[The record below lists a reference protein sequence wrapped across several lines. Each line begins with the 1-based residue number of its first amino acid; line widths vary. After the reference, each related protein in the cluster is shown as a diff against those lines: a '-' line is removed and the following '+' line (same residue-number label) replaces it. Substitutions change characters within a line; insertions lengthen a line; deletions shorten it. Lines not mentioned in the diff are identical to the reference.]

1 MISSNET
8 LSLSSL
14 LDPTVLAQPHDLY
27 RRFQERDQISWD
39 PLFRAWII
47 TRYKD
52 CLDALQQLSSAR
64 APKAGI
70 FTQAGLEELEPVAK
84 ILAQQMINV
93 DPPDHTRLR
102 QAYTSAF
109 RQNQIEI
116 LREKVYQKAN
126 QLIDE
131 LQTTGKADIVEDF
144 AGKLPVML
152 MSDIFG
158 LPAEDFL
165 QLKAWALDF
174 SRLLGN
180 VHYSKSNATILA
192 NSAAELVKYLRSALT
207 NPNVINNSTLI
218 ESLFSSVVD
227 RQKINKDEYIANCI
241 ITLVGGT
248 ETITTIIS
256 GGLLII
262 LQNQYLKRIL
272 IDLLEDEAEI
282 PDYFIEELLRVE
294 PPTQYTSRIVPS
306 GKKFTLGSTV
316 MNEGDL
322 VLIVLAAANR
332 DPSRFVQPNVFN
344 PNREDNRHLSFG
356 WGPHFCFGA
365 HLARMEAQIS
375 LSLLLR
381 RLGNL
386 SLASG
391 TPVWRENLPIRTLMS
406 LHVSFD
412 RC

>member
-1 MISSNET
+1 MSSSEI

-14 LDPTVLAQPHDLY
+14 LDPAVLAQPHDLY
-27 RRFQERDQISWD
+27 RRFQERDQVSWD

-70 FTQAGLEELEPVAK
+70 FTKAGLEELEPVAR
-84 ILAQQMINV
+84 ILGQQMINV

-116 LREKVYQKAN
+116 LRGKIYEKAN

-131 LQTTGKADIVEDF
+131 LQAAGKADIVEDF

-152 MSDIFG
+152 ISDIFG
-158 LPAEDFL
+158 FPAEDFSK
-165 QLKAWALDF
+165 LKAWAFDF

-180 VHYSKSNATILA
+180 VHYSKSNAASLA
-192 NSAAELVKYLRSALT
+192 NSAAELVKYLRSALAD
-207 NPNVINNSTLI
+207 PNVIKNSTLI
-218 ESLFSSVVD
+218 ESLFGSVID
-227 RQKINKDEYIANCI
+227 RQKINEDEYIANCI

-248 ETITTIIS
+248 ETITTLIS
-256 GGLLII
+256 GGLFLI
-262 LQNQYLKRIL
+262 LQNQYLKRVL
-272 IDLLEDEAEI
+272 IDILEDEPEV
-282 PDYFIEELLRVE
+282 PDYFLEEILRFE

-306 GKKFTLGSTV
+306 GKNFTLGSTV

-332 DPSRFVQPNVFN
+332 DPSRFSQPNTFN

-356 WGPHFCFGA
+356 WGQHFCFGA
-365 HLARMEAQIS
+365 HLARIEAQIS
-375 LSLLLR
+375 LSLLLK

-391 TPVWRENLPIRTLMS
+391 APVWRENLPIRTLSS

-412 RC
+412 KC